1 VPVPSPPAFSAFPSS
16 NNSIFGSVCS
26 ESIPNTY
33 YHNGSNALPVSGDDV
48 YSDASG
54 LNALAAGYYRMTSDF
69 YIRVAA
75 GGEVIEEAI
84 CGF

>member
-1 VPVPSPPAFSAFPSS
+1 
-16 NNSIFGSVCS
+16 
-26 ESIPNTY
+26 
-33 YHNGSNALPVSGDDV
+33 LPVSGDDV

-54 LNALAAGYYRMTSDF
+54 LNALAAGYYRMTTDF